1 MSDHDQVRMDLG
13 GYVLGG
19 LEDHE
24 VDAVEAHLAG
34 CAACR
39 DELTQL
45 EPLPALL
52 GRASTEPVAAPADL
66 RQRVL
71 DDRAARRRH
80 RVLLPLA
87 AAAAAVIAV
96 LGVAVVSAID
106 GRPAADAIVA
116 LRSDGPVDITGD
128 AELRQVAAGVQV
140 DLTLDGVRPAED
152 GYYHAWLEG
161 DGWRASAG
169 TFVGPPDGELRAQ
182 LLCGGDLQDYD
193 RLTITWHGADGA
205 ETVAV
210 AATLATGV
218 PGAGGP
224 EDGQG

>member
-24 VDAVEAHLAG
+24 VESVEAHLAA

-39 DELTQL
+39 EELAEL
-45 EPLPALL
+45 APLPALL
-52 GRASTEPVAAPADL
+52 ARASTEPLTAPADL
-66 RQRVL
+66 RHRVL
-71 DDRAARRRH
+71 DRPARRRH
-80 RVLLPLA
+80 RALLPLA

-96 LGVAVVSAID
+96 LTGVAVVSVIA
-106 GRPAADAIVA
+106 GAPAPDAVVA
-116 LRSDGPVDITGD
+116 LRSDGPVDIVGD
-128 AELRQVAAGVQV
+128 AELTQVAAGVRV

-169 TFVGPPDGELRAQ
+169 TFVGPPDGELQAQ
-182 LLCGGDLQDYD
+182 LLCGGRLQDYY
-193 RLTITWHGADGA
+193 RLTVTWHGADGA

-210 AATLATGV
+210 AADLH
-218 PGAGGP
+218 AGGP
-224 EDGQG
+224 EVSRG

>member
-19 LEDHE
+19 LEGHE
-24 VDAVEAHLAG
+24 VDAVEAHLAV

-39 DELTQL
+39 QELAEL

-52 GRASTEPVAAPADL
+52 ARASTEPLTAPADL

-71 DDRAARRRH
+71 DRPSHRRH
-80 RVLLPLA
+80 RALLPLA
-87 AAAAAVIAV
+87 VAAAAVIAV
-96 LGVAVVSAID
+96 LAGVAVASGIA
-106 GRPAADAIVA
+106 GAPSPDAVVA
-116 LRSDGPVDITGD
+116 LHSDGPVDITGD
-128 AELRQVAAGVQV
+128 AELRQIAAGVQV
-140 DLTLDGVRPAED
+140 DLELDGVRPAED
-152 GYYHAWLEG
+152 GYYHAWLEA

-169 TFVGPPDGELRAQ
+169 TFVGPPNGELRAQ
-182 LLCGGDLQDYD
+182 LLCGGRLEDYR

-210 AATLATGV
+210 AAGLSA
-218 PGAGGP
+218 PP
-224 EDGQG
+224 SR